1 MTDIDA
7 LCNSFDYN
15 TSIIWKP
22 TEKFI
27 NDLNLII
34 EEISSFI
41 NLYNLDIYEV
51 CVSCG
56 NNLTWD
62 QEYYIS
68 QHDYNWL
75 NADGKTYFFKTI
87 NSNFNIS
94 QQRDLDINE
103 YRILYAEFNKLVE
116 LFSLQIGD

>member
-1 MTDIDA
+1 MNDIET

-15 TSIIWKP
+15 TSILWKP
-22 TEKFI
+22 TEHFI
-27 NDLNLII
+27 KDINLII

-62 QEYYIS
+62 QNYYIT
-68 QHDYNWL
+68 QYDYNWL
-75 NADGKTYFFKTI
+75 IIDGKTFFFKTV
-87 NSNFNIS
+87 NAKFNIS

-103 YRILYAEFNKLVE
+103 YRILNSEFNKLVE